1 MLERFKKFSADYAT
15 GVSALSAAAVLLIA
29 VATFGYLTREFAQKY
44 RPYVVAQVV
53 TEPIAGSK
61 AFVIFVVPR
70 NVGEHPCEFMLRNI
84 RLHIGD
90 ETYETPNFDEWM
102 LLAPK
107 GVEIRVPAGIVNE
120 IGITRVREARYKS
133 NRIEI
138 GFDLHTR
145 SIEQKFE
152 EAKTINY
159 EINVLTEAPVVVTR
173 PDWQKSP

>member
-1 MLERFKKFSADYAT
+1 MFERFKRFSDDYAK
-15 GVSALSAAAVLLIA
+15 GVSALAAVVVLLIA
-29 VATFGYLTREFAQKY
+29 VGTFWYITREFAQKY

-61 AFVIFVVPR
+61 AFVVFIVPR
-70 NVGEHPCEFMLRNI
+70 NVGEHPCEFMLTNI

-90 ETYETPNFDEWM
+90 ETYETPNFDDWM

-107 GVEIRVPAGIVNE
+107 GVEISVPVGNVNE

-138 GFDLHTR
+138 RFDLHIR

-159 EINVLTEAPVVVTR
+159 EINVLTEVPVVVTR
-173 PDWQKSP
+173 PGWQKSL